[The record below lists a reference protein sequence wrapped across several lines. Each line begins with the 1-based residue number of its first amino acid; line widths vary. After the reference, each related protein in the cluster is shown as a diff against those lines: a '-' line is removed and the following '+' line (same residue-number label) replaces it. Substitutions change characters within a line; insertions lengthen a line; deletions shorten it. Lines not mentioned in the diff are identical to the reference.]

1 MSPTNSEND
10 LLAAVERLTTLI
22 AIAMTKDLKQVD
34 AIKLLC
40 RSSLSNPQIAAIVG
54 TTPDTVRVTRHQL
67 TRESVKPSARAKRG
81 SDDAAP
87 AE

>member
-10 LLAAVERLTTLI
+10 LLAAVEGLTTLI
-22 AIAMTKDLKQVD
+22 AMTKDMKQVD

-40 RSSLSNPQIAAIVG
+40 RSPLSNPQIAAIVG

-67 TRESVKPSARAKRG
+67 KRESVKPSARAKRG
-81 SDDAAP
+81 SDDVAP

>member
-10 LLAAVERLTTLI
+10 LLAAVEGLTTL
-22 AIAMTKDLKQVD
+22 IAMTKDLKQVD

-67 TRESVKPSARAKRG
+67 KRESVKPSARAKRG

>member
-22 AIAMTKDLKQVD
+22 AMTRDLKQVD

-40 RSSLSNPQIAAIVG
+40 RSSLSNPQISAIVG

-67 TRESVKPSARAKRG
+67 KRESVKSSARAKRG